1 MTSLDAFHPTVRR
14 WFEHNFDAPTPVQ
27 QASWP
32 VIAGGKHAL
41 ITAPTGSGKTL
52 TAFLWSLS
60 QFAAGGLETGNTKV
74 LYVSPLKALNN
85 DIQQNLLM
93 PLTELVADY
102 NMPPLQVRVR
112 SGDTEQSERQRMLRK
127 PPDILITTPES
138 LSLMLTT
145 EKGQSALQSVATVI
159 VDEIHALVENRRGV
173 NLMTALEQL
182 SELSGEFQRIALSAT
197 VTPLDEVARYFG
209 GRTADGQPRRVRRVN
224 VASDKAIDLKIKFP
238 ATAHA
243 AAERGEKIWQPLC
256 DDFRQRITQNR
267 STLLFVNSRRL
278 AEKITLEIN
287 QGSDQPKA
295 YAHHGSL
302 AKDVRHAVET
312 RLKAGDLDA
321 IVATNS
327 LEMGIDIGDLD
338 EVIMVQSPPSVAATL
353 QRIGRAGHRV
363 NEVSRGSL
371 YPSHAQDFIEA
382 AALAN
387 AVAERDI
394 EPLQLLYNPLD
405 VLAQIIIGMVA
416 HRERSI
422 DSIYRL
428 LRQSGPYVDLERGQF
443 DLIIDMLSG
452 RYAGSRV
459 RELKPRIVLDRVTQR
474 IKANRGAVLALYS
487 SGGSIPDRGY
497 FQLKHKDSGAKLGEL
512 DEEFVWE
519 ATTGDSFT
527 LGTQHWRIHS
537 ITHNDVLVTEARSGT
552 TLPPFW
558 RSETFNRSV
567 HFSAQICD
575 FLYHAEQS
583 LGSQSDLA
591 QELVQKQQF
600 EEAAAAELVDYLKR
614 QREHTRSALPN
625 RTNVLFEHVLS
636 GPAGYQG
643 PDQPQ
648 QLVIHT
654 HWGGRINRPW
664 ALALDV
670 AWRQHTG
677 RKPELHADNN
687 VVVIQCKSL
696 NEGLAQDFAEQL
708 LGWVNSDNLL
718 TLLRERL
725 EASGFFGAR
734 FRECAGR
741 ALLLNKQRFNQ
752 RLPLW
757 MSRLQAKKLMSKIKS
772 LDDFPI
778 MLETWRTCLHDEFDL
793 SALGAKLNAS
803 QTGDIQAS
811 LVTTQTPSPFAQ
823 NVIFDQVSRYMYA
836 DDTPEDETPS
846 AIRAELIQQAVFD
859 PTLRPK
865 INPQTIIEFIAKR
878 QRRAP
883 GYEPSNPEEWGE
895 WLKER
900 VLIPIPE
907 LPSDPQLP
915 KDAITITVDHRQWLT
930 HRELVHG
937 LHNTGLLPGPAPTD
951 APALIEQRSALEL
964 CREILSF
971 YGPLTEEA
979 VTEVLPT
986 LPAGV
991 LSADE
996 TFVQGALVQDSTQE
1010 HWCDADNLETLIRF
1024 QRAAQRQ
1031 TIEPLSR
1038 NQLVSF
1044 WSNLHELTNPSSEET
1059 ALTALELL
1067 RTYPASI
1074 ATWLRD
1080 LLPARGHPPSVLENA
1095 LQRFDLRWQGTA
1107 KQYITVGYAEDL
1119 ALLGPSQNA
1128 AVAKYFTDP
1137 QGRYSYSQIADR
1149 AVLTDGEL
1157 TASELNEQWWQ
1168 SVWQGQLSSDSLE
1181 PLRQGILRKFSLAAF
1196 DARSRMSRRRVSA
1209 LRAAPGWSGNWRLNT
1224 QSTIDDP
1231 LDQLEANKERVRLL
1245 LDRYGWI
1252 NRDLVNRERL
1262 PVSSHSNAQGHWRW
1276 RDAFMALRVM
1286 ELAGEVS
1293 LGHFVADAETPQFAT
1308 PSAINAMGVNLP
1320 PAPVFWLAAT
1330 DPVAPC
1336 GLGLAWPELPRRTDG
1351 NYLVFC
1357 AGELAL
1363 VVENYGARL
1372 QYFVSPE
1379 HPELME
1385 INQVLAHLLHGH
1397 QRSINISTINGES
1410 ALANPYLE
1418 GLRSIGLLSHDHK
1431 QVTLTSI

>member
-1 MTSLDAFHPTVRR
+1 MSSLESFHPSVRR
-14 WFEHNFDAPTPVQ
+14 WFEQNFSAPTPVQ

-32 VIAGGKHAL
+32 VIADGEHAL

-60 QFAAGGLETGNTKV
+60 QFADGRLETGSTKV

-85 DIQQNLLM
+85 DIQRNLLT

-145 EKGQSALQSVATVI
+145 QKGQTALQSVATVI

-173 NLMTALEQL
+173 SLMTALEQL
-182 SELSGEFQRIALSAT
+182 AELTGEFQRIALSAT
-197 VTPLDEVARYFG
+197 VTPLDAVARYFG
-209 GRTADGQPRRVRRVN
+209 GYTPSGQPRRVQTVN
-224 VASDKAIDLKIKFP
+224 VASAKAIDLQIKFP

-256 DDFRQRITQNR
+256 DDFRQRIAQNR

-302 AKDVRHAVET
+302 AKDVRHTVET
-312 RLKAGDLDA
+312 RLKAGELDA

-363 NEVSRGSL
+363 NEISRGSL

-416 HRERSI
+416 HSERSI
-422 DSIYRL
+422 DSIYQL
-428 LRQSGPYVDLERGQF
+428 LRQSGPYHDLERTQF

-459 RELKPRIVLDRVTQR
+459 RELKPRVAIDRVTQR

-519 ATTGDSFT
+519 ATIGDNFT

-537 ITHNDVLVTEARSGT
+537 ITHNDVLVTEARSGN

-567 HFSAQICD
+567 HFSAQICE
-575 FLYHAEQS
+575 FLYHAEQRLS
-583 LGSQSDLA
+583 TKSDLA
-591 QELVQKQQF
+591 QELVQKQRF
-600 EEAAAAELVDYLKR
+600 EPAAASELVDYLQR
-614 QREHTRSALPN
+614 QREHTHSALPN
-625 RTNVLFEHVLS
+625 RSNLLFEHVQS

-677 RKPELHADNN
+677 CKPELHADNN

-696 NEGLAQDFAEQL
+696 NEGLAPDFAEQL
-708 LGWVNSDNLL
+708 LSWVNGDNLL

-772 LDDFPI
+772 LDDFPV

-793 SALGAKLNAS
+793 PALSAKLNAS

-865 INPQTIIEFIAKR
+865 IDQQTIDEFVAKR
-878 QRRAP
+878 QRRAA
-883 GYEPSNPEEWGE
+883 GYEPSNPAEWGE

-900 VLIPIPE
+900 VLIPILELPNDPE
-907 LPSDPQLP
+907 LPE
-915 KDAITITVDHRQWLT
+915 DAITITVDHRQWLT
-930 HRELVHG
+930 HLELVHG
-937 LHNTGLLPGPAPTD
+937 LHNTGLLPGPAPAD
-951 APALIEQRSALEL
+951 APVLVEQRSALEL

-971 YGPLTEEA
+971 YGPLTEDA
-979 VTEVLPT
+979 IAAVLPT
-986 LPAGV
+986 LPADL

-996 TFVQGALVQDSTQE
+996 TFVQGALVQGSTEE
-1010 HWCDADNLETLIRF
+1010 HWCDAENLETLIRF
-1024 QRAAQRQ
+1024 QRAARRQ
-1031 TIEPLSR
+1031 AIEPLSR
-1038 NQLVSF
+1038 SQLLGF
-1044 WSNLHELTNPSSEET
+1044 WSHLHELAKPTSEHD
-1059 ALTALELL
+1059 ALTVLELL
-1067 RTYPASI
+1067 RGYPASLGS
-1074 ATWLRD
+1074 WLYD
-1080 LLPARGHPPSVLENA
+1080 LLAARGHKQSILETA

-1107 KQYITVGYAEDL
+1107 KQHIAVGYAEDL
-1119 ALLGPSQNA
+1119 ALLGPSQSA
-1128 AVAKYFTDP
+1128 AVAKFFNDP
-1137 QGRYSYSQIADR
+1137 QGRYSYNQIADR
-1149 AVLTDGEL
+1149 AVFADSEL
-1157 TASELNEQWWQ
+1157 SAGELNEQWWQ
-1168 SVWQGQLSSDSLE
+1168 GVWQGQLSCDTLD
-1181 PLRQGILRKFSLAAF
+1181 PLRQGVLRKFSLTTHTG
-1196 DARSRMSRRRVSA
+1196 RHRLSRRRTSA
-1209 LRAAPGWSGNWRLNT
+1209 LRSAPSWSGNWWLNSAT
-1224 QSTIDDP
+1224 VIDDP

-1262 PVSSHSNAQGHWRW
+1262 PVSSHGNAQGHWRW
-1276 RDAFMALRVM
+1276 RDAFTALRVM

-1293 LGHFVADAETPQFAT
+1293 LGHFIADAETPQFST
-1308 PSAINAMGVNLP
+1308 PSAINAMSAHLP
-1320 PAPVFWLAAT
+1320 AAPVFWLAAT
-1330 DPVAPC
+1330 DPIAPC
-1336 GLGLAWPELPRRTDG
+1336 GLGLAWRELPRRTEG

-1379 HPELME
+1379 HPDLVQ

-1397 QRSINISTINGES
+1397 QRTINISTINGES

-1418 GLRSIGLLSHDHK
+1418 GLRAIGQLSHDHK
-1431 QVTLTSI
+1431 QVTLASI